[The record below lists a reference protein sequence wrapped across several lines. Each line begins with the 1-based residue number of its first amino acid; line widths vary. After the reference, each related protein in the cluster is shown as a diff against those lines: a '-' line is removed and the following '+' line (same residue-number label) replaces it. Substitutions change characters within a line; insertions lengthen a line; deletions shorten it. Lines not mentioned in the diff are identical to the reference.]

1 MSDEFYFEYPP
12 RGGPIYAV
20 SVRALE
26 YEADVTRLKE
36 DGQLVS
42 LVRAKGAPVVPVPIE
57 DVPTVFDQPGRVWD
71 ARLIVDHHSP
81 ADIVFGLDGWDDL
94 IEPML
99 AVASVNAPWIIPL
112 APAEFRR
119 LDAGGLDELKAM
131 VPNVVAVRLSLQPG
145 WPVGEEEMSI
155 LLVAH
160 RGRCHSGA
168 Y

>member
-1 MSDEFYFEYPP
+1 MNEFYFEYPP

-26 YEADVTRLKE
+26 YEADATRLK

-81 ADIVFGLDGWDDL
+81 ADIVFGPDGWDDL
-94 IEPML
+94 IEQIN
-99 AVASVNAPWIIPL
+99 AVAAVNAPWIIPL
-112 APAEFRR
+112 APAEYRR
-119 LDAGGLDELKAM
+119 LDGGRLDKLKLRVSNMA
-131 VPNVVAVRLSLQPG
+131 AVRLSLQPS
-145 WPVGEEEMSI
+145 WTVGEEEMSI

-160 RGRCHSGA
+160 RGRCQ
-168 Y
+168 